1 MLYLKPTVI
10 YLLSLFI
17 NMVVLTNQVCSNTML
32 SFLPYDIIEYIETIV
47 SASYKWELEREILLN
62 LNCNHT
68 IGENSSI
75 YLLKSKEIDS
85 IIQLLHFVDLN
96 FLYLKIVVYQFLV
109 KHYIAFSQGQTI
121 LSYQGARLR
130 FFFSSLFAETK
141 RILCS
146 QRRIEKIGFFL
157 FMLDYTDVLAFK
169 RIAYDRFVDY
179 KDASLISDVI
189 LHPNDDGRI
198 FSMIF

>member
-1 MLYLKPTVI
+1 
-10 YLLSLFI
+10 
-17 NMVVLTNQVCSNTML
+17 MVVLTNQVCSNTML

-47 SASYKWELEREILLN
+47 SASYKWELEREVLLN

-75 YLLKSKEIDS
+75 YLLKSKQVDS
-85 IIQLLHFVDLN
+85 VIQLLHFVDLN

-121 LSYQGARLR
+121 LSYQGARLH

-141 RILCS
+141 RILCN

-157 FMLDYTDVLAFK
+157 FMLDYADILAFK
-169 RIAYDRFVDY
+169 RIAYDKFIDY
-179 KDASLISDVI
+179 KDASSISDVI

>member
-1 MLYLKPTVI
+1 MLCLKLTII

-47 SASYKWELEREILLN
+47 SASYKWELEREVLLN

-68 IGENSSI
+68 IGENSCI
-75 YLLKSKEIDS
+75 YLLKSKQVDS

-121 LSYQGARLR
+121 LSYQGARLH
-130 FFFSSLFAETK
+130 FFFSSLFAQTK

-146 QRRIEKIGFFL
+146 QRRVEKIGFFL
-157 FMLDYTDVLAFK
+157 FMLDYTDLLAFK

-179 KDASLISDVI
+179 KDASSISDVI